1 LLAKVIIVYESLFG
15 NTKMVAESIVE
26 GMGEVPGI
34 ETTLSKPKGV
44 DFDQITKYDAILVGS
59 PNHIG
64 GATRGIRKFIDK
76 LGEIYLEGK
85 VAAVFDTYGGRDFE
99 KAMKKMEKQIEEKVP
114 GLELVTPG
122 LSIKVKGIRGPIVE
136 EELPKCREFGIKI
149 ATLLKEQA

>member
-1 LLAKVIIVYESLFG
+1 
-15 NTKMVAESIVE
+15 MVAESIIE
-26 GMGEVPGI
+26 GMGEVSGI

-44 DFDQITKYDAILVGS
+44 DFD
-59 PNHIG
+59 
-64 GATRGIRKFIDK
+64 
-76 LGEIYLEGK
+76 K

-99 KAMKKMEKQIEEKVP
+99 KAMKKMERQIEEKVP